1 VEQALSTMKA
11 GGRRL
16 ISVPADQGF
25 GDKGAM
31 LRPTEHVPDKQGLV
45 PPGAALEYEITL
57 ERVSI
62 PPS

>member
-1 VEQALSTMKA
+1 MKA